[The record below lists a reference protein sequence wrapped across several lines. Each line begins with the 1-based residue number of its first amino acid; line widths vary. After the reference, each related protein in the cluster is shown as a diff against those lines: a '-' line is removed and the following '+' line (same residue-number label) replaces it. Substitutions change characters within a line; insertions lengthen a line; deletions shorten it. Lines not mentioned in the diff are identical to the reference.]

1 MGSSCGVPKAVADH
15 EGRAA
20 FYAASPG
27 GWRDW
32 WTLLHPPYTAWHL
45 AYVAIGASLAPHLD
59 GVRLGATVL
68 AFFAAMGIGAHALD
82 ELHGHP
88 LSTRIPD
95 RALVLAA
102 VVGVVGAVGLG
113 VAGLSRVGAILVP
126 FIVIGPVLVVAYNL
140 ELFGGRLHT
149 DVGFA
154 LSWGAFPVVTAYVA
168 QADRIDAAAV
178 IGAAAAFALSY
189 AQRSLSTPA
198 RLLRRQV
205 RQVDGQLTLRDG
217 EVRPIDARTLLL
229 PLEQG
234 LQALSWATVLLATAL
249 VTARL
254 W

>member
-1 MGSSCGVPKAVADH
+1 MADR

-20 FYAASPG
+20 FYAARPG

-88 LSTRIPD
+88 LGTRIPD
-95 RALVLAA
+95 RVLIAASIAGVLAA
-102 VVGVVGAVGLG
+102 VALG
-113 VAGLSRVGAILVP
+113 IAGLSRVGLILVP
-126 FIVIGPVLVVAYNL
+126 FIVIGPILVVAYNL

-154 LSWGAFPVVTAYVA
+154 LSWGAFPVLTAYVA
-168 QADRIDAAAV
+168 QADRVEAAALL
-178 IGAAAAFALSY
+178 GAAAAFALSY
-189 AQRSLSTPA
+189 AQRALSTPA
-198 RLLRRQV
+198 RMLRRRV
-205 RQVDGQLTLRDG
+205 RRAEGLLTLDDG
-217 EVRPIDARTLLL
+217 DVRPIDERTLLQ
-229 PLEQG
+229 PLERA
-234 LQALSWATVLLATAL
+234 LQAMSWAVVLLAAAM
-249 VTARL
+249 VFARL

>member
-1 MGSSCGVPKAVADH
+1 MAEDA
-15 EGRAA
+15 GRAA
-20 FYAASPG
+20 FYAARPG

-45 AYVAIGASLAPHLD
+45 AYVAIGAALAPRLD

-88 LSTRIPD
+88 LGTRISD
-95 RALVLAA
+95 RTLIAA
-102 VVGVVGAVGLG
+102 GVVGVVGAVALGVLGLG
-113 VAGLSRVGAILVP
+113 RVGPILVP
-126 FIVIGPVLVVAYNL
+126 FIVVGPVLVVAYNL

-154 LSWGAFPVVTAYVA
+154 LSWGAFPVLTAYVA
-168 QADRIDAAAV
+168 QAAQINGAALL
-178 IGAAAAFALSY
+178 GAAAAFALSY

-198 RLLRRQV
+198 RLLRRRV
-205 RQVDGQLTLRDG
+205 NHADGALTLDGG
-217 EVRPIDARTLLL
+217 EVQRVTVEGLLGPLERTLR
-229 PLEQG
+229 
-234 LQALSWATVLLATAL
+234 ALTWAVVLLAAAM

>member
-1 MGSSCGVPKAVADH
+1 VADH

-20 FYAASPG
+20 FYAARPG

-32 WTLLHPPYTAWHL
+32 WTVLHPPYTAWHL
-45 AYVAIGASLAPHLD
+45 GYVAIGAALAPHLD

-68 AFFAAMGIGAHALD
+68 AFFAAMGIGAHSLD

-88 LSTRIPD
+88 LGTRIPD
-95 RALVLAA
+95 RVLVGASIAGVTAA
-102 VVGVVGAVGLG
+102 VALG
-113 VAGLSRVGAILVP
+113 VAGLGRVGPILVP
-126 FIVIGPVLVVAYNL
+126 FIVVGPFLVVAYNL

-168 QADRIDAAAV
+168 QAAQVSGAALL
-178 IGAAAAFALSY
+178 GAAAAFALSY

-198 RLLRRQV
+198 RLLRRRVQ
-205 RQVDGQLTLRDG
+205 RADGTLTLNDG
-217 EVRPIDARTLLL
+217 ELRPINAETLLQ
-229 PLEQG
+229 PLERA
-234 LQALSWATVLLATAL
+234 LRALSWTVVLLAGAM
-249 VTARL
+249 VSARM

>member
-1 MGSSCGVPKAVADH
+1 MADT

-20 FYAASPG
+20 FYAARPG

-68 AFFAAMGIGAHALD
+68 AFFAAMGIGAHSLD

-88 LSTRIPD
+88 LGTRIPD
-95 RALVLAA
+95 RVLIAAAVTGVAAA
-102 VVGVVGAVGLG
+102 VVLG
-113 VAGLSRVGAILVP
+113 IVGLSRVGAILVP
-126 FIVIGPVLVVAYNL
+126 FIVIGPMLVVAYNL

-149 DVGFA
+149 DIGFA

-168 QADRIDAAAV
+168 QADRIDGAALV
-178 IGAAAAFALSY
+178 GAAAAFALSY
-189 AQRSLSTPA
+189 AQRSLSSPA

-205 RQVDGQLTLRDG
+205 RRAEGQLTLHDG
-217 EVRPIDARTLLL
+217 EVRPIDLRTLLQ
-229 PLEQG
+229 PLERA
-234 LQALSWATVLLATAL
+234 LRALSWTTVLLAAAM
-249 VTARL
+249 VSARL

>member
-1 MGSSCGVPKAVADH
+1 VADH

-20 FYAASPG
+20 FSAARPG

-32 WTLLHPPYTAWHL
+32 WTVLHAPYTAWHL
-45 AYVAIGASLAPHLD
+45 AYVAIGAALAPHLD

-88 LSTRIPD
+88 LGTRIPD
-95 RALVLAA
+95 RVLVVASIA
-102 VVGVVGAVGLG
+102 GVVGAVALGVVGLG
-113 VAGLSRVGAILVP
+113 RVGLILVP
-126 FIVIGPVLVVAYNL
+126 FIVVGPVLVVAYNL

-168 QADRIDAAAV
+168 QAARVDAAALL
-178 IGAAAAFALSY
+178 GAAAAFALSY

-198 RLLRRQV
+198 RLLRRRVQHV
-205 RQVDGQLTLRDG
+205 EGLLTLDDG
-217 EVRPIDARTLLL
+217 EVRRINDEMLLQPLERTLR
-229 PLEQG
+229 
-234 LQALSWATVLLATAL
+234 ALSWTVVLLAGAM
-249 VTARL
+249 VSARM

>member
-1 MGSSCGVPKAVADH
+1 MADPK
-15 EGRAA
+15 GRAA
-20 FYAASPG
+20 FYAARPG

-32 WTLLHPPYTAWHL
+32 WTVLHPPYTAWHL
-45 AYVAIGASLAPHLD
+45 GYVAIGAALAPHLD

-88 LSTRIPD
+88 LGTRIPD
-95 RALVLAA
+95 RVLVAASIAGVAAA
-102 VVGVVGAVGLG
+102 VALG
-113 VAGLSRVGAILVP
+113 VAGLGRVGPILVP
-126 FIVIGPVLVVAYNL
+126 FIVVGPVLVVAYNL

-168 QADRIDAAAV
+168 QAARVDGAALL
-178 IGAAAAFALSY
+178 GAAAAFALSY

-198 RLLRRQV
+198 RLLRRRAQHAE
-205 RQVDGQLTLRDG
+205 GTLTLDDG
-217 EVRPIDARTLLL
+217 ERRPINAEMLLRPLERTLR
-229 PLEQG
+229 
-234 LQALSWATVLLATAL
+234 ALSWTVVLLAAAM
-249 VTARL
+249 VSARM